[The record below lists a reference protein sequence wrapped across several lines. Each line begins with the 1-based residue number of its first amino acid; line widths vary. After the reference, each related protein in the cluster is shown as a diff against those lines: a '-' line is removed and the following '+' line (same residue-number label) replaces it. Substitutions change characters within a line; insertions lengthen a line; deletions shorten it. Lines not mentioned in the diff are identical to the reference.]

1 MQHKSKNVSETEPT
15 LESYGPQHRG
25 WDRLISAVNGVPTR
39 EENDE
44 REKDEEPERWDGQG

>member
-1 MQHKSKNVSETEPT
+1 MQHTTPPAAETEPT

-39 EENDE
+39 EEIDE
-44 REKDEEPERWDGQG
+44 RTKDEEPERWDGLE